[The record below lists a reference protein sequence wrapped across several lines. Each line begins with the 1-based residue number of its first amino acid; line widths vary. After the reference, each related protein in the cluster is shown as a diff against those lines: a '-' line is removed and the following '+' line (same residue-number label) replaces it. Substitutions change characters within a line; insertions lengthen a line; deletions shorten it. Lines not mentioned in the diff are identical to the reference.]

1 MPRQTMGKSSLL
13 PQTRGTMFRPRTRTR
28 RAHPLPQR
36 ALPRPHP
43 LPLLLSRTR
52 MGMPRQT
59 TGKSS
64 PLPRTRGTV
73 FHPRTRMRIAHPL
86 PQRALPH
93 PHLLPLLLSR
103 TRMGMPLPT
112 TGKPSPLPRTRGTVF
127 RPLPR
132 KRTRM
137 ACPLPQRARV
147 PLPLHPPPLLP
158 LLRTQARMRLAHPW
172 TQPRIFPTKLEGG
185 AVRCGWRPNASSQ
198 EWRRTQ

>member
-1 MPRQTMGKSSLL
+1 MGMSRQTMGKSSLL
-13 PQTRGTMFRPRTRTR
+13 PQTRGTTFRPRTRTR
-28 RAHPLPQR
+28 IAHHLPQR
-36 ALPRPHP
+36 ALPHPHP

-59 TGKSS
+59 MGKSS
-64 PLPRTRGTV
+64 P
-73 FHPRTRMRIAHPL
+73 
-86 PQRALPH
+86 Q
-93 PHLLPLLLSR
+93 
-103 TRMGMPLPT
+103 
-112 TGKPSPLPRTRGTVF
+112 PRTRGTVF

-172 TQPRIFPTKLEGG
+172 TQLRIFLTKLEGG